1 MALVQCKLL
10 CAGFKDLTCH
20 HAYYLFMTP
29 HSIGYLKSNGRHTHS
44 VDATG
49 LKIADG
55 QVASTDTT
63 AVPNFMQMA
72 VFKGHNY

>member
-1 MALVQCKLL
+1 
-10 CAGFKDLTCH
+10 
-20 HAYYLFMTP
+20 MTP